1 MRDEY
6 SEDFTTE
13 DLEEE
18 LRHLL
23 KLDLISME
31 WDEDSEQF
39 MFYMTPEQKKQADL
53 GEGESR

>member
-1 MRDEY
+1 MPDEY

-23 KLDLISME
+23 KLDLISIE

-39 MFYMTPEQKKQADL
+39 MFYMTPEQKNQADL
-53 GEGESR
+53 GEGGD